1 MRKKVI
7 LSLALFAAT
16 GAASAQDFANGYYR
30 FQSAVT
36 DRYIVVVDNRGSVD
50 IMSTTAD
57 LGAVQT
63 FRGFDENIV
72 SNPGSIIYVEKHGN
86 GYDLRA
92 QGVSTYD
99 LVGYYLRIRRSRTND
114 NAYWAYATSSGM
126 TSYINDEVWDGDTG
140 FVGTNDSNGRDWY
153 IQPVET
159 QGENYFGVR
168 PTCNA
173 EGLYY
178 QPFYAS
184 FPFSFASEGMKAY
197 YVSQFGNGMAVL
209 KEYTG
214 EVMPASMPLIIE
226 CSSDQPANNRLD
238 LLTDGGVAPDDNAL
252 VGVYFNTSEPS
263 RHINRIPNDPAAMRM
278 LGLTSEGEL
287 GMVSKSVSEVEYTPA
302 NTAYLV
308 VPEGTASELRF
319 VSEDEFTAG
328 INDITVAEPVS
339 AAKSGVYTLTGV
351 KVADGNTLPDGLPAG
366 VYIVGGKKVV
376 VR

>member
-36 DRYIVVVDNRGSVD
+36 DRYIVVIDNRGSVD

-57 LGAVQT
+57 LGAVHT
-63 FRGFDENIV
+63 YRGFDENIV
-72 SNPGSIIYVEKHGN
+72 SNPGSIIYVERHGE
-86 GYDLRA
+86 GYDLHA

-126 TSYINDEVWDGDTG
+126 TSYINDEVWDGDEG
-140 FVGTNDSNGRDWY
+140 YVGTNDSNGRDWY
-153 IQPVET
+153 ILPVET
-159 QGENYFGVR
+159 QGDNYFGVR
-168 PTCNA
+168 PTCSA
-173 EGLYY
+173 DGLYY
-178 QPFYAS
+178 QSFYAS

-214 EVMPASMPLIIE
+214 GVVPASMPLIIE
-226 CSSDQPANNRLD
+226 CSSDQPTNNRLN
-238 LLTDGGVAPDDNAL
+238 LLTDEVQAPSDNSL
-252 VGVYFNTSEPS
+252 TGVYFNTPLPYG
-263 RHINRIPNDPAAMRM
+263 HVNQVANDPATMRL
-278 LGLTSEGEL
+278 LGLTSEGKL
-287 GMVSKSVSEVEYTPA
+287 GMVAKPEVDFVPA
-302 NTAYLV
+302 NAVYLS

-328 INDITVAEPVS
+328 INDITVDEPVS

>member
-1 MRKKVI
+1 MRNKVI

-36 DRYIVVVDNRGSVD
+36 DRYIVVIDNRGSVD

-57 LGAVQT
+57 LGAVHT
-63 FRGFDENIV
+63 YRGFDENIV
-72 SNPGSIIYVEKHGN
+72 SNPGSIIYVERHGE
-86 GYDLRA
+86 GYDLHA

-126 TSYINDEVWDGDTG
+126 TSYINDEVWDGDEG
-140 FVGTNDSNGRDWY
+140 YVGTNDSNGRDWY
-153 IQPVET
+153 ILPVET
-159 QGENYFGVR
+159 QGDNYFGVR
-168 PTCNA
+168 PTCSA
-173 EGLYY
+173 DGLYY
-178 QPFYAS
+178 QSFYAS

-214 EVMPASMPLIIE
+214 GVVPASMPLIIE
-226 CSSDQPANNRLD
+226 CSSDQPTNNRLN
-238 LLTDGGVAPDDNAL
+238 LLTDEVQAPSDNSL
-252 VGVYFNTSEPS
+252 TGVYFNTPLPYG
-263 RHINRIPNDPAAMRM
+263 HVNQVANDPATMRL
-278 LGLTSEGEL
+278 LGLTSEGKL
-287 GMVSKSVSEVEYTPA
+287 GMVAKPEVDFVPA
-302 NTAYLV
+302 NAVYLS

-328 INDITVAEPVS
+328 INDITVDEPVS

>member
-36 DRYIVVVDNRGSVD
+36 DRYIVVIDNRGSVD

-57 LGAVQT
+57 LGAVHT
-63 FRGFDENIV
+63 YRGFDENIV
-72 SNPGSIIYVEKHGN
+72 SNPGSIIYVERHGE
-86 GYDLRA
+86 GYDLHA

-114 NAYWAYATSSGM
+114 IAYWAYATSSGM
-126 TSYINDEVWDGDTG
+126 TSYINDEVWDGDEG
-140 FVGTNDSNGRDWY
+140 YVGTNDSNGRDWY
-153 IQPVET
+153 ILPVET
-159 QGENYFGVR
+159 QGDNYFGVR
-168 PTCNA
+168 PTCSA
-173 EGLYY
+173 DGLYY
-178 QPFYAS
+178 QSFYAS

-214 EVMPASMPLIIE
+214 GVVPASMPLIIE
-226 CSSDQPANNRLD
+226 CSSDQPTNNRLN
-238 LLTDGGVAPDDNAL
+238 LLTDEVQAPSDNSL
-252 VGVYFNTSEPS
+252 TGVYFNTPLPYG
-263 RHINRIPNDPAAMRM
+263 HVNQVANDPATMRL
-278 LGLTSEGEL
+278 LGLTSEGKL
-287 GMVSKSVSEVEYTPA
+287 GMVAKPEVDFVPA
-302 NTAYLV
+302 NAVYLS

-328 INDITVAEPVS
+328 INDITVDEPVS

>member
-1 MRKKVI
+1 MRNKVI

-36 DRYIVVVDNRGSVD
+36 DRYIVVIDNRGSVD

-57 LGAVQT
+57 LGAVHT
-63 FRGFDENIV
+63 YRGFDENIV
-72 SNPGSIIYVEKHGN
+72 SNPGSIIYVERHGE
-86 GYDLRA
+86 GYDLHA

-126 TSYINDEVWDGDTG
+126 TSYINDEVWDGDEG
-140 FVGTNDSNGRDWY
+140 YVGTNDSNGRDWY
-153 IQPVET
+153 ILPVET
-159 QGENYFGVR
+159 QGDNYFGVR
-168 PTCNA
+168 PTCSA
-173 EGLYY
+173 DGLYY
-178 QPFYAS
+178 QSFYAS

-214 EVMPASMPLIIE
+214 GVVPASMPLIIE
-226 CSSDQPANNRLD
+226 CSSDQPTNNRLN
-238 LLTDGGVAPDDNAL
+238 LLTDEVQAPSDNSL
-252 VGVYFNTSEPS
+252 TGVYFNTPLPYG
-263 RHINRIPNDPAAMRM
+263 HVNQVANDPATMRL
-278 LGLTSEGEL
+278 LGITSEGKL
-287 GMVSKSVSEVEYTPA
+287 GMVAKPEVDFVPA
-302 NTAYLV
+302 NAVYLS

-328 INDITVAEPVS
+328 INDITVDEPVS

>member
-1 MRKKVI
+1 MRNKVI

-36 DRYIVVVDNRGSVD
+36 DRYIVVIDNRGSVD

-57 LGAVQT
+57 LGAVHT
-63 FRGFDENIV
+63 YRGFDENIV
-72 SNPGSIIYVEKHGN
+72 SNPGSIIYVERHGE
-86 GYDLRA
+86 GYDLHA

-126 TSYINDEVWDGDTG
+126 TSYINDEVWDGDEG
-140 FVGTNDSNGRDWY
+140 YVGTNDSNGRDWY
-153 IQPVET
+153 ILPVET
-159 QGENYFGVR
+159 QGDNYFGVR
-168 PTCNA
+168 PTCSA
-173 EGLYY
+173 DGLYY
-178 QPFYAS
+178 QSFYAS

-197 YVSQFGNGMAVL
+197 YVSQCGNGMAVL

-214 EVMPASMPLIIE
+214 GVVPASMPLIIE
-226 CSSDQPANNRLD
+226 CSSDQPTNNRLN
-238 LLTDGGVAPDDNAL
+238 LLTDEVQAPSDNSL
-252 VGVYFNTSEPS
+252 TGVYFNTPLPYG
-263 RHINRIPNDPAAMRM
+263 HVNQVANDPATMRL
-278 LGLTSEGEL
+278 LGLTSEGKL
-287 GMVSKSVSEVEYTPA
+287 GMVAKPEVDFVPA
-302 NTAYLV
+302 NAVYLS

-328 INDITVAEPVS
+328 INDITVDEPVS

>member
-7 LSLALFAAT
+7 LSLALLAAT

-36 DRYIVVVDNRGSVD
+36 DRYIVVIDNRGSVD

-57 LGAVQT
+57 LGAVHT
-63 FRGFDENIV
+63 YRGFDENIV
-72 SNPGSIIYVEKHGN
+72 SNPGSIIYVERHGE
-86 GYDLRA
+86 GYDLHA

-126 TSYINDEVWDGDTG
+126 TSYINDEVWDGDEG
-140 FVGTNDSNGRDWY
+140 YVGTNDSNGRDWY
-153 IQPVET
+153 ILPVET

-168 PTCNA
+168 PSYNA
-173 EGLYY
+173 DGLYY
-178 QPFYAS
+178 QPFYAA

-214 EVMPASMPLIIE
+214 EVVPASMPLIIE
-226 CSSDQPANNRLD
+226 CSSDQPTNNRLN
-238 LLTDGGVAPDDNAL
+238 LLTDEVQAPSDNSL
-252 VGVYFNTSEPS
+252 TGVYFNTPLPYG
-263 RHINRIPNDPAAMRM
+263 HVNQVANDPATMRL
-278 LGLTSEGEL
+278 LGLTSEGKL
-287 GMVSKSVSEVEYTPA
+287 GMVAKPEVDFVPA
-302 NTAYLV
+302 NAVYLS

>member
-1 MRKKVI
+1 MRNKVI
-7 LSLALFAAT
+7 LSLALLAAT

-36 DRYIVVVDNRGSVD
+36 DRYIVVIDNRGSVD

-57 LGAVQT
+57 LGAVHT
-63 FRGFDENIV
+63 YRGFDENIV
-72 SNPGSIIYVEKHGN
+72 SNPGSIIYVERHGE
-86 GYDLRA
+86 GYDLHA

-126 TSYINDEVWDGDTG
+126 TSYINDEVWDGDEG
-140 FVGTNDSNGRDWY
+140 YVGTNDSNGRDWY
-153 IQPVET
+153 ILPVET
-159 QGENYFGVR
+159 QGDNYFGVR
-168 PTCNA
+168 PTCSA
-173 EGLYY
+173 DGLYY
-178 QPFYAS
+178 QSFYAS

-214 EVMPASMPLIIE
+214 GVVPASMPLIIE
-226 CSSDQPANNRLD
+226 CSSDQPTNNRLN
-238 LLTDGGVAPDDNAL
+238 LLTDEVQAPSDNSL
-252 VGVYFNTSEPS
+252 TGVYFNTPLPYG
-263 RHINRIPNDPAAMRM
+263 HVNQVANDPATMRL
-278 LGLTSEGEL
+278 LGLTSEGKL
-287 GMVSKSVSEVEYTPA
+287 GMVAKPEVDFVPA
-302 NTAYLV
+302 NAVYLS

-328 INDITVAEPVS
+328 INDITVDEPVS

>member
-1 MRKKVI
+1 MRNKVI

-36 DRYIVVVDNRGSVD
+36 DRYIVVIDNRGSVD

-57 LGAVQT
+57 LGAVHT
-63 FRGFDENIV
+63 YRGFDENIV
-72 SNPGSIIYVEKHGN
+72 SNPGSIIYVERHGE
-86 GYDLRA
+86 GYDLHA

-126 TSYINDEVWDGDTG
+126 TSYINDEVWDGDEG
-140 FVGTNDSNGRDWY
+140 YVGTNDSNGRDWY
-153 IQPVET
+153 ILPVET
-159 QGENYFGVR
+159 QGDNYFGVR
-168 PTCNA
+168 PTCSA
-173 EGLYY
+173 DGLYY
-178 QPFYAS
+178 QSFYAS

-214 EVMPASMPLIIE
+214 GVVPASMPLIIE
-226 CSSDQPANNRLD
+226 CCSDQPTNNRLN
-238 LLTDGGVAPDDNAL
+238 LLTDEVQAPSDNSL
-252 VGVYFNTSEPS
+252 TGVYFNTPLPYG
-263 RHINRIPNDPAAMRM
+263 HVNQVANDPATMRL
-278 LGLTSEGEL
+278 LGLTSEGKL
-287 GMVSKSVSEVEYTPA
+287 GMVAKPEVDFVPA
-302 NTAYLV
+302 NAVYLS

-328 INDITVAEPVS
+328 INDITVDEPVS